1 MTPSEKILLV
11 EEDGW
16 SYSSE
21 SRASQSKIED
31 IFDREHPRVN
41 AKI

>member
-16 SYSSE
+16 SYGSE
-21 SRASQSKIED
+21 SRASQSKID
-31 IFDREHPRVN
+31 IFDREHQRVN